1 MLPSMRVMVRL
12 AKKSPKNQS
21 RILEPTSTSRSRLV
35 MPARCRGVI
44 EALHPS
50 TKKML
55 KRLLPITLPI
65 AISGFFFRAA
75 TMEVASS
82 GRDVPP
88 ATSVSPMTDS
98 QTAGNACGTVY
109 KEVTA
114 DDKPCQ
120 STYHI

>member
-12 AKKSPKNQS
+12 AKNSPKIQS

-35 MPARCRGVI
+35 MPARCRGVM

-65 AISGFFFRAA
+65 AISEFFLRAA

-88 ATSVSPMTDS
+88 DDGLADS